1 MREDV
6 NALDLEEKIAGD
18 VAAYVRH
25 LASGAEKDPA
35 DSLRWICA
43 GLERLLTRCLHMH
56 RVWPASTWCDGILHA
71 EAEMVSPVELFVR
84 GTAVW
89 NEKREAWC
97 DPFQAELR
105 ISTDGR
111 FLSWYNLRF
120 GDRRQGLRLARYGES
135 YGVVDPRRQDRR
147 WLHEFTA
154 EEVGTS

>member
-1 MREDV
+1 MRDDA
-6 NALDLEEKIAGD
+6 NALNLEEKIAGD
-18 VAAYVRH
+18 VAEHIRY
-25 LASGAEKDPA
+25 LASGAEEDPA

-43 GLERLLTRCLHMH
+43 GLERLLTRCMHM

-71 EAEMVSPVELFVR
+71 EAEIVSSVELLVR
-84 GTAVW
+84 GTAIW
-89 NEKREAWC
+89 YENKDAWC

-111 FLSWYNLRF
+111 FLVWYKLRF

-135 YGVVDPRRQDRR
+135 YGIVDPQLKDRR